1 MALRYAA
8 DGVVEQPLGG
18 ERETEVGV
26 GHREVRVELDGFA
39 ELGDGVVELP
49 LALECEP
56 EAVVGGRE
64 EGVPVDPLHL
74 PRKY

>member
-1 MALRYAA
+1 MQLASVSMLLTCSA
-8 DGVVEQPLGG
+8 
-18 ERETEVGV
+18 
-26 GHREVRVELDGFA
+26 
-39 ELGDGVVELP
+39 